1 MSTLQK
7 PRFKELPYSSFGG
20 APLLLSLW
28 NRFDFSLL
36 LTQSGI
42 FKKSGLASWN
52 FSFLF
57 VVGLIAECSAC
68 LQMVNFYKKD
78 ALLQAMFGGK
88 TVTQSAFSRF
98 LTSPFQW
105 SLFNLKRIVKFQED
119 AQTRLVDG
127 DVIALD
133 DTLVAH
139 NHTQKMPFIYRLWD
153 HCSEAYIDA
162 MNLIVLH
169 AKKSTGLQYPLLY
182 SIWKQENDKDPH
194 LTRLELALASLKN
207 LRTQLQENLK
217 LWVCF
222 DRGYYGIDFYMAVE
236 KLGFHWVTRARLNA
250 TFYRKVNI
258 RGKERFISITPE
270 TLYKEAKPIFAFWRK
285 KGNLCM
291 AFNNIFIVIDEIH
304 RGQGYRIEK
313 IYKPINVVV
322 SSYQEE
328 DAKTGVMKQ
337 TMALFHSNQ
346 LDAKPEK
353 IMEVYKDR
361 WSIET
366 FFRNTKQHLGLNDCH
381 STNEHHI
388 HAHLSLLFVADSLIQ
403 LAQWDYNKKEK
414 AGSKEEVTHGQVVE
428 LLFHTRCEVIAK
440 SKDRIQVHFDMISQ
454 RFASFFHKYWPSY
467 LKIHWYDFQEIWD
480 IYPQSG

>member
-1 MSTLQK
+1 MSVLQK
-7 PRFKELPYSSFGG
+7 PKFKELPHSSFGG

-42 FKKSGLASWN
+42 FKKSGVATWK
-52 FSFLF
+52 FAFLF
-57 VVGLIAECSAC
+57 VVGLMAECSSC
-68 LQMVNFYKKD
+68 LQMIKFYKKD
-78 ALLQAMFGGK
+78 ALLKAMFGGAA
-88 TVTQSAFSRF
+88 VTQSVFSRF
-98 LTSPFQW
+98 LVSPFQW
-105 SLFNLKRIVKFQED
+105 SVFNLKRIAKFQED
-119 AQTRLVDG
+119 AQTQLVDG

-133 DTLVAH
+133 DTLIAH

-153 HCSEAYIDA
+153 HCSETYIDA

-169 AKKSTGLQYPLLY
+169 AKKASGLQYPLLY

-194 LTRLELALASLKN
+194 LTRLELALIILKN
-207 LRTQLQENLK
+207 LRDQLHQDLK

-236 KLGFHWVTRARLNA
+236 KLGFRWVTRAKINTPL
-250 TFYRKVNI
+250 YRKVKI
-258 RGKERFISITPE
+258 RGKERFIPITPE
-270 TLYKEAKPIFAFWRK
+270 TLYEEAKPIFAFWKK

-291 AFNNIFIVIDEIH
+291 AFKNIFMVVDEIH
-304 RGQGYRIEK
+304 RGQGYLIEK
-313 IYKPINVVV
+313 IYKPINAVV

-328 DAKTGVMKQ
+328 DPKTGEMKQ

-346 LDAKPEK
+346 MDIKPEK

-366 FFRNTKQHLGLNDCH
+366 FFRNTKQHLGLNHCH
-381 STNEHHI
+381 STDENHI
-388 HAHLSLLFVADSLIQ
+388 HAHFSLLFVAESLIQ

-414 AGSKEEVTHGQVVE
+414 TSSKEEVTHGQVVE
-428 LLFHTRCEVIAK
+428 FLFHTRCEVIAK
-440 SKDRIQVHFDMISQ
+440 NNDTIQVHFDMISQ
-454 RFASFFHKYWPSY
+454 RFASFFRKYWPKY
-467 LKIHWYDFQEIWD
+467 LLIHWFDFQGNWD